1 MPSSVSE
8 TDMRVQ
14 GRITAAIAASTAL
27 DTVLAQVLRAA
38 ARLCHAPMAMIT
50 LLSPERTELEIVG
63 VFGTRAPVVGA
74 RLPVAASLNGLVINT
89 NQSVRSTNVRRDPRA
104 VVHYVPQLTGAKGV
118 LFVPLRGQNGPFG
131 TLGVAKRVAW
141 RFSRRDETQL
151 GQLADSAS
159 IAIQNAQLRSQLQR
173 LPPPSQPRK
182 ADDGDSAAAA
192 PVAPEPPAYHVSPR
206 EREILDL
213 VMAGKSCKEV
223 ALTLH
228 ISDRTVQHYVERLKL
243 RFRQP
248 RLPALISYVLK
259 HDIGGAGPRAKLP

>member
-1 MPSSVSE
+1 MPASVSE

-38 ARLCHAPMAMIT
+38 ARVSHAPMAMIS
-50 LLSPERTELEIVG
+50 LLSADRMELEIVG
-63 VFGTRAPVVGA
+63 VLGTRAPVVGA
-74 RLPVAASLNGLVINT
+74 RLPVAASLNGLVIST
-89 NQSVRSTNVRRDPRA
+89 NRSVRSTNVRRDPRA
-104 VVHYVPQLTGAKGV
+104 VVHYIPQLTGAKGV

-141 RFSRRDETQL
+141 RFSRRDEIQL

-159 IAIQNAQLRSQLQR
+159 IAVQNAQLRSQLQR
-173 LPPPSQPRK
+173 LPPPASQPNK
-182 ADDGDSAAAA
+182 ADDGDSAAAVRV
-192 PVAPEPPAYHVSPR
+192 PPDPPAYHVSPR

-248 RLPALISYVLK
+248 RLPALISYVIK
-259 HDIGGAGPRAKLP
+259 HGIGRAPDQG